1 MSAIGLPE
9 IPTGQTQPVKL
20 YLLIR
25 ACELLL
31 ALVFVPVL
39 PWWQPA
45 LWFALVAST
54 GTWGFLR
61 VRRADFKLLATR
73 ARRNI
78 YRRYVWQS
86 ALAVGSA
93 CWLLYVPRS
102 HGLQALLGMFLALTA
117 CLVAMW
123 GVRDMPRTAV
133 AVSLILGPTVLR
145 WMVDGA
151 LERRPMVFLV
161 GACGVVVGAMI
172 VYTATLHAERIA
184 RESVLLERAERASDA
199 MAEMGLAKSRFF
211 AAVSHDLRQPVHA
224 IGLYLEPLSRAL
236 GPDTHSEMRRAL
248 NGIRQSWHALD
259 DLLAQVLDL
268 TRMDAG
274 TLQAR
279 IHPVGLGPLVRAAVL
294 QHSAMAERADVRLV
308 AALPD
313 DKAPCVY
320 AVEIMLRRVLSNLVD
335 NAIKFSPRGRCVLL
349 AVRPASQAW
358 HLQVRD
364 AGPGIPIEQ
373 QESVFQ
379 EFMQLDNQ
387 ARDRQQGHGLGL
399 AISRRFAHLMLGS
412 LTLRSAPGRGSCFT
426 LTLPL
431 AAPPRLQAHEPDTG
445 PSSKLPA
452 DGPWAPAPRD
462 ILLVEDDPLVA
473 DAMSQLLGSWGQ
485 TVRHVDTVAAA
496 WRARAFGQLAICD
509 VRLPHGGNGLELAL
523 GLRALGKQVFLIT
536 GETDAGLR
544 ADAQA
549 AGLPLLTKPVSAAQ
563 MMAALQDT

>member
-161 GACGVVVGAMI
+161 GACGVVLGAMI

-184 RESVLLERAERASDA
+184 RESVLRERAERASDA

-236 GPDTHSEMRRAL
+236 GPDPPRR
-248 NGIRQSWHALD
+248 
-259 DLLAQVLDL
+259 
-268 TRMDAG
+268 
-274 TLQAR
+274 
-279 IHPVGLGPLVRAAVL
+279 
-294 QHSAMAERADVRLV
+294 
-308 AALPD
+308 
-313 DKAPCVY
+313 C
-320 AVEIMLRRVLSNLVD
+320 
-335 NAIKFSPRGRCVLL
+335 
-349 AVRPASQAW
+349 AVRSTASAS
-358 HLQVRD
+358 
-364 AGPGIPIEQ
+364 PG
-373 QESVFQ
+373 
-379 EFMQLDNQ
+379 M
-387 ARDRQQGHGLGL
+387 R
-399 AISRRFAHLMLGS
+399 
-412 LTLRSAPGRGSCFT
+412 
-426 LTLPL
+426 
-431 AAPPRLQAHEPDTG
+431 
-445 PSSKLPA
+445 
-452 DGPWAPAPRD
+452 
-462 ILLVEDDPLVA
+462 
-473 DAMSQLLGSWGQ
+473 
-485 TVRHVDTVAAA
+485 
-496 WRARAFGQLAICD
+496 
-509 VRLPHGGNGLELAL
+509 
-523 GLRALGKQVFLIT
+523 
-536 GETDAGLR
+536 
-544 ADAQA
+544 
-549 AGLPLLTKPVSAAQ
+549 
-563 MMAALQDT
+563 